1 MRKIRGITS
10 GFMGFDVKN
19 QKASLFNGGRDTW
32 STATFSTLG
41 LAVNNAMLI
50 PNETAN
56 KYRYIES
63 LTVSQSEVVASL
75 EKAMGKPWERE
86 QVDAEE
92 MKRSG
97 LEKMSKG
104 DHSGVVSLI
113 RYVNCVHGHGGNYAE
128 EWGTANEVL
137 GLPKA
142 TLDEEVRKLV
152 SRGW

>member
-1 MRKIRGITS
+1 MRKIRAIIS

-19 QKASLFNGGRDTW
+19 QKVSLVNGGRDTW
-32 STATFSTLG
+32 STATLSTVG
-41 LAVNNAMLI
+41 LAVKNALLL
-50 PNETAN
+50 PNKTAN
-56 KYRYIES
+56 RYLYIES

-75 EKAMGKPWERE
+75 EKATGKQWERA

-104 DHSGVVSLI
+104 DHSGAVSLI
-113 RYVNCVHGHGGNYAE
+113 RYAVCVPGHGGNYAE
-128 EWGTANEVL
+128 DRGTANGVL

-142 TLDEEVRKLV
+142 ELDEEVRKLV
-152 SRGW
+152 SRG

>member
-1 MRKIRGITS
+1 
-10 GFMGFDVKN
+10 MGFDVKN
-19 QKASLFNGGRDTW
+19 QKASLFNGGRDIW
-32 STATFSTLG
+32 STATLSTVG
-41 LAVNNAMLI
+41 LAVKNALLH

-56 KYRYIES
+56 RYLYIES
-63 LTVSQSEVVASL
+63 LTVSQSEIVASL
-75 EKAMGKPWERE
+75 EKATGKPWERE

-104 DHSGVVSLI
+104 DHSSVVSLI
-113 RYVNCVHGHGGNYAE
+113 RYVNCVAGYGGNYTE
-128 EWGTANEVL
+128 DRGTANGVL

-152 SRGW
+152 CRGW